1 MQKTLVR
8 RGHELATP
16 ELQRARLAELGV
28 TPFEQTIGRPL
39 AAGRPEVLQI
49 NVGRRCNQVCAHCHV
64 DAGPDRT
71 EVMSDGVVE
80 ACLALLKP
88 GAFQAIDI
96 TGGAPEL
103 HPRFSEIVERA
114 AASGVRVMHRCNLTA
129 IRLPAYRHLPGLFA
143 RNQVEIIASLPVL
156 AQACTDSQRGSGV
169 YDESI
174 DSLRELNELGYGKEG
189 SGLLLD
195 LVSNPIGAALPT
207 GQAELEA
214 QFREQLRREYRIEF
228 NRLLT
233 ITNMPIS
240 RFLEWLHDKGKLE
253 DYMQLLVDSFNPGT
267 VDSVMCRTTVS
278 IGPDGRVFDCD
289 FNQMLEVPSALPSIL
304 DLPPE
309 QFLERLEGRS
319 IRTGEHCYGCTAG
332 AGSGC
337 QGAIA

>member
-1 MQKTLVR
+1 MQKTLAR
-8 RGHELATP
+8 RGHELAAP
-16 ELQRARLAELGV
+16 ELQRARLSELGL
-28 TPFEQTIGRPL
+28 TQFEQTTGHPL
-39 AAGRPEVLQI
+39 EAGRAEVLQI

-71 EVMSDGVVE
+71 EVMSDEVVE
-80 ACLALLKP
+80 ACLAMLE
-88 GAFQAIDI
+88 GGTFEAIDI

-103 HPRFSEIVERA
+103 HPRFSEIIERA

-143 RNQVEIIASLPVL
+143 RNKVEIIASLPVL

-169 YDESI
+169 YDESL
-174 DSLRELNELGYGKEG
+174 DSLRELNELGYGREG

-207 GQAELEA
+207 GQEELEA
-214 QFREQLRREYRIEF
+214 QFREQLRREYGIEF

-289 FNQMLEVPSALPSIL
+289 FNQMLEIPAALPSIL